1 MGTVAA
7 LAAGLALAA
16 RAIAA
21 RHLRLPGRLASRP
34 GTRVAMAALL
44 LASAASPQPA
54 AAPPPGV
61 PNFAV
66 LRAVEGAPDDSASA
80 REFWAAFRGAF
91 TGPSFATE
99 RPEARP
105 GAPALSIP
113 ISNRFALLE
122 GQASDSSAGVYG
134 VQLSIEWLKPGSP
147 RSTAHADRR
156 DRALVRAK
164 RSRPGAKPARA
175 PIDTASAAAGLEARR
190 AVVSVLVWP
199 PGVDPAIVR
208 IAPARDT
215 VTFLAPPEPLAARAR
230 SIGRNVALLA
240 LERLHH
246 ASGDLASDE
255 RLKLDHAERRAAT
268 PAIRG
273 PHR

>member
-91 TGPSFATE
+91 TGPSFATA
-99 RPEARP
+99 RPGHVPRAARAARRARPIHRAQRGAVGP
-105 GAPALSIP
+105 GAPA
-113 ISNRFALLE
+113 
-122 GQASDSSAGVYG
+122 
-134 VQLSIEWLKPGSP
+134 P
-147 RSTAHADRR
+147 RERRSRLGRAPEARSRGATRR
-156 DRALVRAK
+156 DPGDPRASPL
-164 RSRPGAKPARA
+164 
-175 PIDTASAAAGLEARR
+175 RR
-190 AVVSVLVWP
+190 
-199 PGVDPAIVR
+199 G
-208 IAPARDT
+208 
-215 VTFLAPPEPLAARAR
+215 RAR
-230 SIGRNVALLA
+230 LHGRTGGAVDW
-240 LERLHH
+240 
-246 ASGDLASDE
+246 S
-255 RLKLDHAERRAAT
+255 
-268 PAIRG
+268 
-273 PHR
+273 

>member
-1 MGTVAA
+1 MGAVAA
-7 LAAGLALAA
+7 PAAGLARAA

-122 GQASDSSAGVYG
+122 GQASDS
-134 VQLSIEWLKPGSP
+134 
-147 RSTAHADRR
+147 R
-156 DRALVRAK
+156 
-164 RSRPGAKPARA
+164 
-175 PIDTASAAAGLEARR
+175 AAGAARR
-190 AVVSVLVWP
+190 AGPIHRAQRGAVG
-199 PGVDPAIVR
+199 PG
-208 IAPARDT
+208 APAPRERRSRLGRAPEARSRGATRRDPGDPR
-215 VTFLAPPEPLAARAR
+215 ASPLRRGRAR
-230 SIGRNVALLA
+230 LHGRTGGAVDWSFALPLF
-240 LERLHH
+240 
-246 ASGDLASDE
+246 G
-255 RLKLDHAERRAAT
+255 
-268 PAIRG
+268 
-273 PHR
+273 